1 MQRLARILILILI
14 TMVGLTAAVL
24 RCAAGSACTAAAV
37 PARVAVGRGVLT
49 LADLLVPEA
58 CPRLRQAADRV
69 SLGMAPRAGSIRVL
83 DGGEIRR
90 LLQSLAEADL
100 SVKKGSGMQIPER
113 IVVRRAGTMKSCAEI
128 AGFVAT
134 ATTSPQ
140 KVSGPRRWPEAL
152 DCAAVPAIP
161 EDTPLELTKSAWN
174 AALLR
179 GEFSVRCARLG
190 ECVPFL
196 VWTREEKTQ
205 FRLASAP
212 SGVPRLPTTG
222 RNGAARLVKPGQ
234 TATLTWDEAGIRIV
248 LPVTCLDAG
257 GLGQFV
263 RVRFKNVA
271 RTMRAEVM
279 GDGTLRASL

>member
-1 MQRLARILILILI
+1 MQRLARVLMLILM
-14 TMVGLTAAVL
+14 TMGGLAAAVL
-24 RCAAGSACTAAAV
+24 RCAARSACTEAAA
-37 PARVAVGRGVLT
+37 PASVAVGRGVLT
-49 LADLLVPEA
+49 LADLLVPGA

-100 SVKKGSGMQIPER
+100 SVKKESGMQIPER

-128 AGFVAT
+128 ASFVAI

-140 KVSGPRRWPEAL
+140 KVSGPRRWPEEL

-190 ECVPFL
+190 DCVPFL

-205 FRLASAP
+205 FHLASAQ
-212 SGVPRLPTTG
+212 SGIRLPTTG
-222 RNGAARLVKPGQ
+222 RDGAARLVKPGQ

-263 RVRFKNVA
+263 RVRFKNMA